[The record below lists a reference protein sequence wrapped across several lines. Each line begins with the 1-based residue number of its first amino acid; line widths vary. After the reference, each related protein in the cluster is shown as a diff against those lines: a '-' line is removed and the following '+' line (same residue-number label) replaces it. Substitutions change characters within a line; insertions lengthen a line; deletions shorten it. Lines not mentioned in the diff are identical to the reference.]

1 MLCVIA
7 KLDEA
12 AAEKLAEIQKS
23 ALKEGQP
30 YRQVYGH
37 VTIAAYT
44 GEEESQFIHSVKK
57 LLEGTAAFDITYEKI
72 EVLDETSII
81 AAIPAYSAELSSI
94 HRIIAERY
102 DDSLDRWTKEGSW
115 YPHTTLFYSPDA
127 DLQEICLKMRQSFV
141 PFSAGVCRIEF
152 SKVLQNGYEIIDSLN
167 LYK

>member
-7 KLDEA
+7 KIDDA
-12 AAEKLAEIQKS
+12 AAVKLAEIQKAAFS
-23 ALKEGQP
+23 QEQP
-30 YRQVYGH
+30 YRKVYGH

-44 GEEESQFIHSVKK
+44 GDEESQFVRSVKK
-57 LLEGTAAFDITYEKI
+57 MLEGTAAFDITYEKI

-81 AAIPAYSAELSSI
+81 AATPAHSADLESI

-102 DDSLDRWTKEGSW
+102 DEGLDRWTKEGSW

-127 DLQEICLKMRQSFV
+127 DLYDICLKMKQAFV

-152 SKVLQNGYEIIDSLN
+152 SKVLESGYEIIDSLN
-167 LYK
+167 LNK